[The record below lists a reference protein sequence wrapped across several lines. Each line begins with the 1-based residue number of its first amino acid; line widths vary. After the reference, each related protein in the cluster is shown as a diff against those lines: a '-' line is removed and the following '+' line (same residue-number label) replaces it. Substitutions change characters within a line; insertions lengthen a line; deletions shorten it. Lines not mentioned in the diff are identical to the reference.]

1 MDNDEVTG
9 LVFID
14 FRKAFDV
21 INHELLLKKLS
32 IYGASPPSVAWFQ
45 SYLSQRKQFIT
56 LGKTTSEQ
64 LTIRQ
69 GVPQGSILGPVLF
82 LLFVNDMPLKV
93 HKSTMDIYADDTNLS
108 LSSDWKA
115 IPALN
120 KSLTKDLTE
129 VEKWANESKMFIN
142 TKKTKALLATG
153 KRLRRRIAHDTGKF
167 EARMQNAEIEQVGS
181 HKLLGVII
189 DEDLTYEAHV
199 DELCNKLSKRIGLLR
214 HISCYLKKNQKLI
227 YYNAVIKPLFMTY
240 CTPLLEKL
248 PSLIYQTDV
257 SEDDEYP
264 YEMLK
269 NEISAGRGFLKTA
282 HINVNGILTKSKLD
296 EIRLLLRTTGL
307 DILGITESKL
317 TNDVKDEDLDIA
329 GYKFI
334 RRDRPCED
342 GGGGCLLYYMED
354 MHLTEN
360 PRFLPH
366 DIDNLEAIWVDILF
380 HSQRL
385 ALSVMYRPPKDM
397 SFYDTLDKQLQYDTR
412 SLIDLSISSNKS
424 KIKKAGTFDTGIA
437 DHRLNYCVLHL
448 FRKRSPAKLKTVVDW
463 KHCDIKNFKDSLA
476 LVPWHTCNI
485 FDDIDDNYWLAES
498 LYKDLSKE
506 FLKTRKAKIRDKSLP
521 WMNSDIRK
529 LMNKRYKL
537 LVKAQASNKP
547 GTVTESSETK
557 ITPSTGDLPS
567 LSDKIFQVKFN
578 TINTQK
584 SHGAD
589 NMSAKEMKIVGDE
602 FSPCIANLSRLSYWS
617 GSYPSQW
624 KIGKVKVLWKSGNK
638 EDCSNYRPITLLSIP
653 SKITESVICDNI
665 DSHLKTVLQK
675 NHWGYRK
682 GVSTE
687 SLLLYLSE
695 TWKINIDCGK
705 VIGVIFI
712 DFRKAFDSVDH
723 DILFYK
729 MQACGIYGNL
739 LRW

>member
-1 MDNDEVTG
+1 MKCGNVKPAEY
-9 LVFID
+9 
-14 FRKAFDV
+14 RR
-21 INHELLLKKLS
+21 
-32 IYGASPPSVAWFQ
+32 YQ
-45 SYLSQRKQFIT
+45 
-56 LGKTTSEQ
+56 Q
-64 LTIRQ
+64 LENFNW
-69 GVPQGSILGPVLF
+69 SCPVC
-82 LLFVNDMPLKV
+82 LKV
-93 HKSTMDIYADDTNLS
+93 LQPPADS
-108 LSSDWKA
+108 VS
-115 IPALN
+115 
-120 KSLTKDLTE
+120 
-129 VEKWANESKMFIN
+129 F
-142 TKKTKALLATG
+142 
-153 KRLRRRIAHDTGKF
+153 R
-167 EARMQNAEIEQVGS
+167 AE
-181 HKLLGVII
+181 
-189 DEDLTYEAHV
+189 
-199 DELCNKLSKRIGLLR
+199 
-214 HISCYLKKNQKLI
+214 
-227 YYNAVIKPLFMTY
+227 
-240 CTPLLEKL
+240 
-248 PSLIYQTDV
+248 TDV
-257 SEDDEYP
+257 SEDDECP

-296 EIRLLLRTTGL
+296 EVRLLLRTTGL
-307 DILGITESKL
+307 DNLGITESKL

-366 DIDNLEAIWVDILF
+366 NIDNLEAIWIDILF

-397 SFYDTLDKQLQYDTR
+397 SFYDTLDKQLQCIARRRKNIFIMGDLNSDVSMKGNNSDLGRKLLRILNRHGLSNVIKDFTRITDNTR

-537 LVKAQASNKP
+537 LVKAQASNNPDDWNSYRKLRNQVSKEMKIAEANYWS
-547 GTVTESSETK
+547 TKMQNKSSGSKEFWNLVKRMTGKAKTTK
-557 ITPSTGDLPS
+557 QIGPIMNEEKELVFDDLEKANTFNVFFSTIGEKLAKSFQSNKVCIDPAFHRITPSTGDLPS

-578 TINTQK
+578 TIDTQK

-653 SKITESVICDNI
+653 SKITESV
-665 DSHLKTVLQK
+665 
-675 NHWGYRK
+675 
-682 GVSTE
+682 
-687 SLLLYLSE
+687 
-695 TWKINIDCGK
+695 
-705 VIGVIFI
+705 F
-712 DFRKAFDSVDH
+712 FRKISG
-723 DILFYK
+723 DIERVSLQSLF
-729 MQACGIYGNL
+729 CFI
-739 LRW
+739 